1 MSIIFLYFLGIST
14 PEFGVGDPCEQSL
27 HQLLTQENMAILASD
42 VVERDTLVYT
52 MGDGVSKT
60 ATLGCRIDKRA
71 RER

>member
-1 MSIIFLYFLGIST
+1 MSIIFLYFLGIAT
-14 PEFGVGDPCEQSL
+14 PQFGVGDPCEQAL
-27 HQLLTQENMAILASD
+27 HQLLTQENIAILASD

-60 ATLGCRIDKRA
+60 ATLGCRIAKRR